1 MWRSRGFFELR
12 VSSFGFRVLNEI
24 CAFFTLKYIKVDW
37 FALYT
42 KPHNELKVAQKLL
55 TMGIESYCP
64 TIIVEK
70 QWSDRKKKIEQ
81 PLLNSYVFVKIN
93 EKDRSLVFDVPGVV
107 RYLFWLGK
115 PAVVKEVEV
124 QAIKQMLQE
133 QYTDITVTTLE
144 VGKKIVLQ
152 EGAFKGLEATLK
164 EQKGNKTILVLDGLG
179 ITLILER

>member
-1 MWRSRGFFELR
+1 M
-12 VSSFGFRVLNEI
+12 
-24 CAFFTLKYIKVDW
+24 DW

-42 KPHNELKVAQKLL
+42 KPHNEIKVAQKLL
-55 TMGIESYCP
+55 TMGIEAYCP
-64 TIIVEK
+64 TFIVEK
-70 QWSDRKKKIEQ
+70 QWSDRKKKIQQ